1 MPCRQQATV
10 ESIKKNNRLQ
20 LKRERLASSLAYVSS
35 SGHVGVQR
43 TGTGAIVARR
53 SDVDV
58 DPTPTPTGRWPKR
71 IYAGSSRPPCAK
83 LAVSIAVALCK
94 SESVGWKVSY
104 SFLHGAEWMAESY
117 MQVLKLGQRS
127 RDGHYT
133 TSQSQHMNFTIF
145 LPTCR
150 VGRRTLELKTVS

>member
-58 DPTPTPTGRWPKR
+58 DPTPTGRWPKR
-71 IYAGSSRPPCAK
+71 ICAGSSRAASAMCQARRLDRCCA
-83 LAVSIAVALCK
+83 LQVRMSDGRCRTP
-94 SESVGWKVSY
+94 SY
-104 SFLHGAEWMAESY
+104 TVQNGRIVHASFEVRSAEARWSLY
-117 MQVLKLGQRS
+117 
-127 RDGHYT
+127 D
-133 TSQSQHMNFTIF
+133 FTITTHVLYYF
-145 LPTCR
+145 SAN
-150 VGRRTLELKTVS
+150 VQGRTPHS